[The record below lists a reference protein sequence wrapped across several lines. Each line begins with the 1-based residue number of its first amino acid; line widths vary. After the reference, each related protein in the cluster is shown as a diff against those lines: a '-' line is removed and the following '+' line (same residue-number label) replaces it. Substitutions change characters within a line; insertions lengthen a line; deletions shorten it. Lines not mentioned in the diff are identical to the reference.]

1 VVFSFTVSLP
11 DRMTQPEKVEDAA
24 KWRDKRIQTEDG
36 FAGNLIH
43 RPEILVV
50 CFIEILFN
58 IF

>member
-1 VVFSFTVSLP
+1 
-11 DRMTQPEKVEDAA
+11 MTQPEKVEDAA